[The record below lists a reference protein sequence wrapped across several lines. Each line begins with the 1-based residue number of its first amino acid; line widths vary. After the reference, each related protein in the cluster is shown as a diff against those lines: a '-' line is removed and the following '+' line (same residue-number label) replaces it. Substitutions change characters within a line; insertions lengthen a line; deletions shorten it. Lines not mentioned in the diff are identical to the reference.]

1 MRFLTFFQKLPNI
14 LSAFIRY
21 GIKAVYP
28 ALIGAENLICAVKS
42 GNDFINLLDGKVIEI
57 SNGKITKKQPDLG
70 LAFYASKNFVL

>member
-28 ALIGAENLICAVKS
+28 ALTVKR
-42 GNDFINLLDGKVIEI
+42 GNDFINLIDGKVIEI
-57 SNGKITKKQPDLG
+57 SNGKITKKQPDLS
-70 LAFYASKNFVL
+70 LAFYVSKNFVL